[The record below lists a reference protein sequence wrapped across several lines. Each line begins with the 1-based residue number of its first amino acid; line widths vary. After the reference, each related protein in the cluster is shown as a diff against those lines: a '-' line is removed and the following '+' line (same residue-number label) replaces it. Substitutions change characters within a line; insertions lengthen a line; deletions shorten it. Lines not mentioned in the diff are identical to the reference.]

1 MTCDYRRDGRYDS
14 GTGFCRLLCIKRGT
28 DDPGTVSGSSFRF
41 SSGKMIRWICSLILI
56 LYSCIAIFVLAVTVL
71 DSLKTKGNPISNFVG
86 LLKEISFSSY
96 ASVLIGY
103 FMVGMTVPVQ
113 VSILPITKP
122 VIFTM
127 ALITAIGQW
136 NDFYMPMVLPGDK
149 NVTTLTLAIYRYVGQ
164 FTKYKSGFMA
174 AVVITLIPIIILYFA
189 FSS

>member
-56 LYSCIAIFVLAVTVL
+56 LYSCITIFVLAVTVL

-86 LLKEISFSSY
+86 LLKEISFS
-96 ASVLIGY
+96 
-103 FMVGMTVPVQ
+103 
-113 VSILPITKP
+113 
-122 VIFTM
+122 IFTM

-136 NDFYMPMVLPGDK
+136 NDFYMPMVLPGD
-149 NVTTLTLAIYRYVGQ
+149 
-164 FTKYKSGFMA
+164 
-174 AVVITLIPIIILYFA
+174 FA
-189 FSS
+189 FFSRIVEGLTGGAVK

>member
-1 MTCDYRRDGRYDS
+1 MDLFSDTDPVFLHRDLCAGCY
-14 GTGFCRLLCIKRGT
+14 GAGFIK
-28 DDPGTVSGSSFRF
+28 D
-41 SSGKMIRWICSLILI
+41 
-56 LYSCIAIFVLAVTVL
+56 
-71 DSLKTKGNPISNFVG
+71 KGNPISNFVG

-136 NDFYMPMVLPGDK
+136 NDFYMPMVFPGD
-149 NVTTLTLAIYRYVGQ
+149 
-164 FTKYKSGFMA
+164 
-174 AVVITLIPIIILYFA
+174 FA
-189 FSS
+189 FSSRIVEGLTGGAVKG

>member
-113 VSILPITKP
+113 VSILPITKS

-136 NDFYMPMVLPGDK
+136 NDFYMPMVLPGD
-149 NVTTLTLAIYRYVGQ
+149 
-164 FTKYKSGFMA
+164 
-174 AVVITLIPIIILYFA
+174 FA
-189 FSS
+189 FSSRIVEGLTGGAVKG

>member
-1 MTCDYRRDGRYDS
+1 MDLFSDTDPVFLHRDLCAGCY
-14 GTGFCRLLCIKRGT
+14 GAGFIK
-28 DDPGTVSGSSFRF
+28 D
-41 SSGKMIRWICSLILI
+41 
-56 LYSCIAIFVLAVTVL
+56 
-71 DSLKTKGNPISNFVG
+71 KGESDQQ
-86 LLKEISFSSY
+86 
-96 ASVLIGY
+96 Y

-113 VSILPITKP
+113 VSILPITKS

-189 FSS
+189 FFSRIVEGLTGGAVK